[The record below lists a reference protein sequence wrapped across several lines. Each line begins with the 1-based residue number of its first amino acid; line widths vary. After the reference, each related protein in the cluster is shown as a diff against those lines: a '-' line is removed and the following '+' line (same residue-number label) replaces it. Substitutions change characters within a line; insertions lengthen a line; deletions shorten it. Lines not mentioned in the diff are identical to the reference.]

1 MHLILEEYLK
11 LKITIKSTN
20 TTVYQLKNADVT
32 DAEPFSGFVRGEGLI
47 NSRLLTYQSRD
58 LHDVVPVTPNPCLC

>member
-20 TTVYQLKNADVT
+20 TAVYQLKNADVT
-32 DAEPFSGFVRGEGLI
+32 DAEPLPAFVRGEGLI
-47 NSRLLTYQSRD
+47 NSRPLTYQSSD
-58 LHDVVPVTPNPCLC
+58 LHDVVPVTPNPFLC